1 MRLFRK
7 RLAFRNDYDKME
19 VYRYSF
25 MISKMLGFDMLFS
38 SWTKESDIIR
48 KECRRFANRIYDIV
62 SDETD
67 MNCDGYDMLKN
78 KYDNLDKEF
87 YELKEENKSLK
98 KELDALKK
106 KMDIDAKRV

>member
-7 RLAFRNDYDKME
+7 RLIFRNDYEKMQ
-19 VYRYSF
+19 VYSYSF

-48 KECRRFANRIYDIV
+48 KECRRFADRIYDIV

-67 MNCDGYDMLKN
+67 INCDAYELLEN
-78 KYDNLDKEF
+78 KYNDLDKEN

-106 KMDIDAKRV
+106 KNRV